1 LTKMNEVIFDNVEL
15 ETFSN
20 YLLNKFAES
29 VKEDDRMERFEI
41 VISRLVWLR
50 NNYCRELLE
59 VIGLVSQV
67 NTCICNVN
75 DVRKV
80 YILF

>member
-1 LTKMNEVIFDNVEL
+1 MNEVIFNNVEL
-15 ETFSN
+15 ESFNN

-29 VKEDDRMERFEI
+29 VKEDDRTERFEI
-41 VISRLVWLR
+41 VISRLIWLR
-50 NNYCRELLE
+50 NNYRRESLE
-59 VIGLVSQV
+59 VIGLISQV